1 MKKITDQSVFIISM
15 SVAVAIILYGSL
27 LSENLADI
35 SEKVMAW
42 VSTNFGWLYIIF
54 VFFLCIFLA
63 WLAFSKYGKI
73 KLGKDNDTVISI
85 GIQCFFAAE
94 RE

>member
-35 SEKVMAW
+35 SEKIP
-42 VSTNFGWLYIIF
+42 T
-54 VFFLCIFLA
+54 C
-63 WLAFSKYGKI
+63 
-73 KLGKDNDTVISI
+73 T
-85 GIQCFFAAE
+85 
-94 RE
+94 